1 MNRYIDILS
10 AKEGMKWHNQ
20 KEDGQNKELIQK
32 DLLGNEKHQIL
43 RLVHIV
49 MNQ

>member
-10 AKEGMKWHNQ
+10 AKEPTKQHNQ

-32 DLLGNEKHQIL
+32 DLLGN
-43 RLVHIV
+43 
-49 MNQ
+49 